1 MPDYSPIE
9 FPIYMTASFLNY
21 SSEGN
26 APISRYREL
35 KYSREDNPT
44 VKELERRIS
53 HLDGFPDSLA
63 FSSGMAAIST
73 LLISSA
79 KKGILMGLDAYPT
92 TIKLA
97 LDLKLMGFKIKLVP
111 VEKIVDVVSREWSLV
126 FVETMTNPMLKIP
139 DLPALAEVCE
149 NKEVKLS
156 IDNTFA
162 SPVLL
167 KPSKYSSYSVQS
179 ATKYLSGH
187 NDVIA
192 GVLSGNELEAL
203 WEWRRKLGTIL
214 DPFRAFL
221 VMRGLYTLEMRVKRH
236 SENAMMVA
244 SFLEECELVK
254 KVLYPGLSSHPQ
266 HYLARELFGGL
277 YGGIVTFIPRVDPIR
292 LISSFKV
299 VRPASSLG
307 SPSSLVSRPISSASS
322 IPSPMLRK
330 LGIDERVIRLSVGLE
345 DPNVIIHDLERAL
358 KEAGKYSIN
367 NRVYR

>member
-1 MPDYSPIE
+1 MPDYSPVE

-21 SSEGN
+21 GN
-26 APISRYREL
+26 EDNAGRYREL

-44 VKELERRIS
+44 VRELERRIS
-53 HLDGFPDSLA
+53 YLDGFPDSLA

-111 VEKIVDVVSREWSLV
+111 VESITGAISREWGLV
-126 FVETMTNPMLKIP
+126 FVETMTNPMLKVP
-139 DLPALAEVCE
+139 DLPALADVCE
-149 NKEVKLS
+149 DKGVNLA

-162 SPVLL
+162 SPILL
-167 KPSKYSSYSVQS
+167 KPSKYSDYSIQS

-203 WEWRRKLGTIL
+203 WEWRRKFGTIR
-214 DPFRAFL
+214 DPLRAFL
-221 VMRGLYTLEMRVKRH
+221 VMRGLYTLEMRVKKH
-236 SENAMMVA
+236 SENAMKVA
-244 SFLEECELVK
+244 SFLEGCELVE

-266 HYLARELFGGL
+266 HYLARDLFGGF
-277 YGGIVTFIPRVDPIR
+277 YGGVVTFIPRVDPVR

-299 VRPASSLG
+299 VKPAPSLG
-307 SPSSLVSRPISSASS
+307 SPSSLVSRPISSASG
-322 IPSPMLRK
+322 IPSSMLRE
-330 LGIDERVIRLSVGLE
+330 LGIDGSVVRLSVGLE
-345 DPNVIIHDLERAL
+345 DPNIIMHDLERAL
-358 KEAGKYSIN
+358 REAN
-367 NRVYR
+367 E